1 MRRRIGIWIGAIVLL
16 SASLG
21 GVYWYV
27 AARQKT
33 AFVNNAALAEL
44 PEKDA
49 SGIDTTHLA
58 RDLMPPTNKWF
69 SGIALQKEPKTIFP
83 TPLGFSAT
91 DSSFS
96 YGLPIVTTSAASVS
110 GSLGQ
115 IVTTEIEGATH
126 YQVTRYDELSV
137 DLTFSGS
144 AGALARVT
152 VTEGSPYIQVTALR
166 KLNLTMSMPGEAATV
181 QSTAMSFQAPN
192 ATYRSVG
199 FGAVGFQADGKKV
212 HAQMERDSLVT
223 MYALPTGASK
233 DYLRDTADARITGA
247 TVTYSEQGDSFQTM
261 IHIATEKNNPTAY
274 TFMPHQTTTAKSVLT
289 YSTIYGEQTVST
301 GTDFSFRTSTVPVSD
316 ALDLSHITG
325 ADKALLTTTL
335 RREINATTYVGT
347 DTYFAGKELYRS
359 AQLLQLAM
367 TLGEAN
373 SASTIQ
379 NKLRQQLETWLS
391 IGGERSTKYFYYDTR
406 IHSVVGVGTS
416 FGSEAINDHHFHY
429 GYFIY
434 AAGVLATY
442 DKTFLET
449 YRSQVDVLVADIAN
463 YKTNEALPLRRSF
476 DPYMSHSWASGSA
489 PFNDGNNQE
498 SSSEAINA
506 WLGVALWA
514 KQSGNTQLAT
524 QAGWM
529 LSGEAASA
537 KAYWR
542 EIQTSQSPFDG
553 VYTHTIVSL
562 NWSGKRDYTT
572 FFSAEP
578 NAIFGIQLI
587 PLSPSMVKQ
596 LAVSPAALSVHLAEA
611 LPAGSYAVSF
621 GDYLLMYSALG
632 GVHDQLAIAKSLPD
646 AVIDGANSRSYMYA
660 WIMSQAK

>member
-1 MRRRIGIWIGAIVLL
+1 MSRRLALRIAVIVLL
-16 SASLG
+16 CASVG
-21 GVYWYV
+21 GVSVYV
-27 AARQKT
+27 AAHQIT
-33 AFVNNAALAEL
+33 SFVNNSALAEL

-49 SGIDTTHLA
+49 SGIDTTHLSQA
-58 RDLMPPTNKWF
+58 LIPPTNKWF

-96 YGLPIVTTSAASVS
+96 YGLPIVTTSAASVI

-137 DLTFSGS
+137 DLTFGGS

-166 KLNLTMSMPGEAATV
+166 KLNLTMSMLGEAATV
-181 QSTAMSFQAPN
+181 QPTVTSFQAHN

-199 FGAVGFQADGKKV
+199 FGAIGFQADGEKV
-212 HAQMERDSLVT
+212 HAQLEREGLVT
-223 MYALPTGASK
+223 MYALPTGVSK
-233 DYLRDTADARITGA
+233 DYLRDTAGARITGA
-247 TVTYSEQGDSFQTM
+247 TVTYSGQGDSFQTM
-261 IHIATEKNNPTAY
+261 IHITTEKSNSTAY
-274 TFMPHQTTTAKSVLT
+274 SFMPHQTTSAKSVLT
-289 YSTIYGEQTVST
+289 YNTLYGKQTVST
-301 GTDFSFRTSTVPVSD
+301 GTDFSFRTDSVPLSD
-316 ALDLSHITG
+316 SLDLSHVSG
-325 ADKALLTTTL
+325 ADRALLVTTL
-335 RREINATTYVGT
+335 RREINATSYIGT

-359 AQLLQLAM
+359 AQLLQLAV
-367 TLGEAN
+367 TLGETN
-373 SASTIQ
+373 SASTMQ

-391 IGGERSTKYFYYDTR
+391 IGGERSTKYFYYDVR
-406 IHSVVGVGTS
+406 VHSIVGVGTS

-434 AAGVLATY
+434 AASVLAAY
-442 DKTFLET
+442 DKAFLDT
-449 YRSQVDVLVADIAN
+449 YRSQIDVLVADIAN
-463 YKTNEALPLRRSF
+463 YKTGEVLPLRRSY
-476 DPYMSHSWASGSA
+476 DPYTSHSWASGGA

-498 SSSEAINA
+498 SSSEAMNA
-506 WLGVALWA
+506 WIGVALWA

-537 KAYWR
+537 KVYWR
-542 EIQTSQSPFDG
+542 EIQTSQAPFDS
-553 VYTHTIVSL
+553 VYTHTVVSL

-596 LAVSPAALSVHLAEA
+596 LSVSPAALSAHLTEA

-646 AVIDGANSRSYMYA
+646 AIIDGANSRSYMYA